1 VERLAAHAHQ
11 VRGSGGD
18 DPVDRDLV
26 TSLGLDEEAIGRLMK
41 EVGFETRD
49 GAWKWRGRR
58 PDRRP
63 ATSPTAGHAFAELAK
78 LKR

>member
-1 VERLAAHAHQ
+1 M
-11 VRGSGGD
+11 RGLGGS

-26 TSLGLDEEAIGRLMK
+26 TSLGLDEEAVGRLMK

-58 PDRRP
+58 PQRSQQP
-63 ATSPTAGHAFAELAK
+63 PPPAGHAFAELAK
-78 LKR
+78 LRR